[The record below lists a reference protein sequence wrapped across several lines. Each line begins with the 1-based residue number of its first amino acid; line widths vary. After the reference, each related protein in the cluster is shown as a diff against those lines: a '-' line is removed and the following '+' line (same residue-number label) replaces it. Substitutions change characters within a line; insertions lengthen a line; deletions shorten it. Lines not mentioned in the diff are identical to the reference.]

1 MDIFCLPAA
10 IPEPV
15 ISLISARLIYKKIL
29 ERQKMVNN
37 NLYALPIEAHGGV
50 DYANMCLETGVSM
63 LQQGYSIN
71 IFPEGAYIVE
81 NGYVYRGRTGAS
93 RMLFSCYKKGISVL
107 LLPVAIKVNCSEA
120 SLDSYEINTQDKI
133 SINILKPMNFQEEYN
148 KFNESKTQWQQNIYL
163 HAVMDKSMQQIAN
176 SLNKTYSM
184 EYIQL
189 TPKNNVIFKNGQTIT
204 TTEAQ
209 ETRYLNRYQKE
220 LNENVNELSRE
231 LKRRPK
237 FENERNIV

>member
-29 ERQKMVNN
+29 KRQKMVNN

-50 DYANMCLETGVSM
+50 DYANMCLETGMSM

-71 IFPEGAYIVE
+71 IFSEGAYIVE

-107 LLPVAIKVNCSEA
+107 LLPVAIKVNCSEE

-133 SINILKPMNFQEEYN
+133 SINILKP
-148 KFNESKTQWQQNIYL
+148 KTQWQQNIYL